1 MSTQSGA
8 EKNKMNYQELTQE
21 EILCWYDGP
30 LIETLRDTDGNVY
43 IAYNDPDD
51 EILSK
56 VSNELLIKM
65 IKNQISI
72 SECFRAGSNKWKWD
86 TEKRDYVEIPEF
98 NPDDL
103 LDDKVHFEDVC
114 YFEHDKNYLN
124 TLENKEL
131 YEQHRKT

>member
-1 MSTQSGA
+1 
-8 EKNKMNYQELTQE
+8 MNYQDLKQE

-30 LIETLRDTDGNVY
+30 LIETLRDTDGNAY
-43 IAYNDPDD
+43 IAYNDIPDN
-51 EILSK
+51 EILAQ

-72 SECFRAGSNKWKWD
+72 SECFRGGSKKWKWD
-86 TEKRDYVEIPEF
+86 TEKLDYVEIPEF

-114 YFEHDKNYLN
+114 YFEYDKNYLT
-124 TLENKEL
+124 TLETKE
-131 YEQHRKT
+131 R

>member
-1 MSTQSGA
+1 MSTKSVD
-8 EKNKMNYQELTQE
+8 EKNKMNYQELKQE

-30 LIETLRDTDGNVY
+30 LIETLRDKDGNAY
-43 IAYNDPDD
+43 IAYNDIPDA
-51 EILSK
+51 ILAK

-103 LDDKVHFEDVC
+103 LDDTVYFKDIC

-124 TLENKEL
+124 TLENKEII
-131 YEQHRKT
+131 